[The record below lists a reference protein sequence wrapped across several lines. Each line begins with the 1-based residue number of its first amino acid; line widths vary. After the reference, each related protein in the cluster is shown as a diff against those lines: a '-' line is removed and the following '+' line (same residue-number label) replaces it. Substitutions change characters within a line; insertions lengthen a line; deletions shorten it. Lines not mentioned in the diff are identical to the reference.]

1 MLINIYSYYFKFS
14 NFFSQIFEV
23 FNAIKSIN
31 DTWKWYHLGYALRLR
46 PETVDASLSHVLEM
60 WLGKNYNVKKF
71 GEPTWRQL
79 VKAVGHPDGGAD
91 MVLAMEIA
99 ERHKARG
106 MSRVLVAV
114 ETKYYACHLVHRQ
127 V

>member
-1 MLINIYSYYFKFS
+1 MTHI
-14 NFFSQIFEV
+14 V
-23 FNAIKSIN
+23 KS
-31 DTWKWYHLGYALRLR
+31 W
-46 PETVDASLSHVLEM
+46 LE
-60 WLGKNYNVKKF
+60 KDYNVIRF
-71 GEPTWRQL
+71 GDPTWRDL

-114 ETKYYACHLVHRQ
+114 PARNQILCMSLCISSASPSLKHCSVELMLRVGFIVLYKQKHK
-127 V
+127 

>member
-1 MLINIYSYYFKFS
+1 
-14 NFFSQIFEV
+14 
-23 FNAIKSIN
+23 
-31 DTWKWYHLGYALRLR
+31 
-46 PETVDASLSHVLEM
+46 M
-60 WLGKNYNVKKF
+60 WLRKNYNVKKF

-99 ERHKARG
+99 KKHKARG

-114 ETKYYACHLVHRQ
+114 PDRNQILCMSLKCIAEFKTL
-127 V
+127 